1 MQNACGPERLCFR
14 IGRRFAFEKG
24 GIRMQEAK
32 KRAYRLQAEHIIGK
46 LNQRNMKGYYAD
58 TKDEALSL
66 VKEKFLTK
74 GVSVAWGGSMT
85 LKETGVMEYLENSEC
100 VIYDRMKAATPEEQK
115 AMKANI
121 INADYF
127 LMSTN
132 AITLDGELVNIDGMA
147 NRVSFLC
154 YGPEK
159 VLILAGM
166 NKVVSGVEEG
176 LRRVRDIASP
186 PNAVRLNK
194 NTPCAVNG
202 RCGDCL
208 SADCICSQIVVTR
221 RSTLPDRIHVI
232 LIGEELG
239 F

>member
-1 MQNACGPERLCFR
+1 ML
-14 IGRRFAFEKG
+14 
-24 GIRMQEAK
+24 EAK
-32 KRAYRLQAEHIIGK
+32 KKHYEILAGKIIEK
-46 LNQRNMKGYYAD
+46 LSLRNMEGYYVP
-58 TKDEALSL
+58 TKEEALAL
-66 VKEKFLTK
+66 VKEKFLVK

-85 LKETGVMEYLENSEC
+85 LEETGVMDYLKESEC
-100 VIYDRMKAATPEEQK
+100 IVYDRMSPKTTEEEK
-115 AMKANI
+115 VMKGNI

-132 AITLDGELVNIDGMA
+132 AITLDGELVNIDGRA

-166 NKVVSGVEEG
+166 NKVVSNVQEG
-176 LRRVRDIASP
+176 IDRVRNIASP
-186 PNAVRLNK
+186 PNALRLNRQ
-194 NTPCAVNG
+194 TPCAATG

-208 SADCICSQIVVTR
+208 SRDCICSQIVVTR
-221 RSTLPDRIHVI
+221 HSTVPKRIQVV

>member
-1 MQNACGPERLCFR
+1 MLQ
-14 IGRRFAFEKG
+14 
-24 GIRMQEAK
+24 AK
-32 KRAYRLQAEHIIGK
+32 KEHYKILAGKIIEK
-46 LNQRNMKGYYAD
+46 LNLRNMEGYYAA
-58 TKDEALSL
+58 TKEEALAL
-66 VKEKFLTK
+66 VKDKFLTA

-85 LKETGVMEYLENSEC
+85 LEEVGVMEYLKEGKC
-100 VIYDRMKAATPEEQK
+100 IVYDRTASKTPEEER
-115 AMKANI
+115 AMKGKI

-132 AITLDGELVNIDGMA
+132 AITLNGELVNIDGRA

-154 YGPEK
+154 YGPGK

-166 NKVVSGVEEG
+166 NKVVTDVQQGID
-176 LRRVRDIASP
+176 RVRNIASP
-186 PNAVRLNK
+186 PNTLRLHK
-194 NTPCAVNG
+194 DTPCAQTG
-202 RCGDCL
+202 RCLDCL

-221 RSTLPDRIHVI
+221 HSTIPKRIQVV

>member
-1 MQNACGPERLCFR
+1 
-14 IGRRFAFEKG
+14 
-24 GIRMQEAK
+24 MQEAQK
-32 KRAYRLQAEHIIGK
+32 QHYEILAGKIIDKLQ
-46 LNQRNMKGYYAD
+46 LRNMDGYYAP
-58 TKDEALSL
+58 TKEDALAL

-85 LKETGVMEYLENSEC
+85 LDETGVMDYLKESDC
-100 VIYDRMKAATPEEQK
+100 VVYDRMAPKTREEEK
-115 AMKANI
+115 IMKGNI

-132 AITLDGELVNIDGMA
+132 AITIDGELVNIDGRA

-154 YGPEK
+154 YGPEH

-166 NKVVSGVEEG
+166 NKVVSNVEEG
-176 LRRVRDIASP
+176 INRVRNIASP
-186 PNAVRLNK
+186 PNALRLNK
-194 NTPCAVNG
+194 NTPCAANG
-202 RCGDCL
+202 RCADCV
-208 SADCICSQIVVTR
+208 SEDCICSQIVVTR
-221 RSTLPDRIHVI
+221 HSTIPNRIHVI

>member
-1 MQNACGPERLCFR
+1 MKAKHYEILAGKIIEKLKL
-14 IGRRFAFEKG
+14 RRME
-24 GIRMQEAK
+24 
-32 KRAYRLQAEHIIGK
+32 
-46 LNQRNMKGYYAD
+46 GYYAA
-58 TKDEALSL
+58 TREEALSL
-66 VKEKFLTK
+66 VKEKFLTD

-85 LKETGVMEYLENSEC
+85 LEEVGVMDYLKESGC
-100 VIYDRMKAATPEEQK
+100 ILYDRSAPKTLEEERIMKG
-115 AMKANI
+115 NI

-132 AITLDGELVNIDGMA
+132 AITIDGELVNIDGKA

-166 NKVVSGVEEG
+166 NKVVTNVEEG
-176 LRRVRDIASP
+176 IHRVRNFASP
-186 PNAVRLNK
+186 PNTMRLHK

-208 SADCICSQIVVTR
+208 SEDCICSQIVVTR
-221 RSTLPDRIHVI
+221 HSTIRNRIQVV

>member
-1 MQNACGPERLCFR
+1 
-14 IGRRFAFEKG
+14 
-24 GIRMQEAK
+24 MQEAK
-32 KRAYRLQAEHIIGK
+32 KQHYEILAGKIIDKLQ
-46 LNQRNMKGYYAD
+46 LRNMDGYYAP
-58 TKDEALSL
+58 TKEDALAL

-85 LKETGVMEYLENSEC
+85 LDETGVMDYLKESDC
-100 VIYDRMKAATPEEQK
+100 VVYDRMAPKTREEEK
-115 AMKANI
+115 IMKGNI

-132 AITLDGELVNIDGMA
+132 AITIDGELVNIDGRA

-154 YGPEK
+154 YGPEH

-166 NKVVSGVEEG
+166 NKVVSNVEEG
-176 LRRVRDIASP
+176 INRVRNIASP
-186 PNAVRLNK
+186 PNALRLNK

-202 RCGDCL
+202 RCADCV
-208 SADCICSQIVVTR
+208 SEDCICSQIVVTR
-221 RSTLPDRIHVI
+221 HSTIPNRIHVI

>member
-1 MQNACGPERLCFR
+1 ML
-14 IGRRFAFEKG
+14 
-24 GIRMQEAK
+24 EAK
-32 KRAYRLQAEHIIGK
+32 KQHYEILAGKIIEK
-46 LNQRNMKGYYAD
+46 LSLRNMEGYYAA
-58 TKDEALSL
+58 TKEEALAL
-66 VKEKFLTK
+66 VKEKFLVK

-85 LKETGVMEYLENSEC
+85 LEETGVMDYLKESEC
-100 VIYDRMKAATPEEQK
+100 IVYDRMSAKTPEEEK
-115 AMKANI
+115 IMKGNI

-132 AITLDGELVNIDGMA
+132 AITIDGELVNIDGRA

-166 NKVVSGVEEG
+166 NKVVTNVQEGVD
-176 LRRVRDIASP
+176 RVRNIASP
-186 PNAVRLNK
+186 PNALRLNRQ
-194 NTPCAVNG
+194 TPCAATG

-208 SADCICSQIVVTR
+208 SKDCICSQIVVTR
-221 RSTLPDRIHVI
+221 HSTIPKRIQVV

>member
-1 MQNACGPERLCFR
+1 ML
-14 IGRRFAFEKG
+14 
-24 GIRMQEAK
+24 EAK
-32 KRAYRLQAEHIIGK
+32 KKHYEILAGKIIERLS
-46 LNQRNMKGYYAD
+46 QRNMEGYYAA
-58 TKDEALSL
+58 TKEEALSL
-66 VKEKFLTK
+66 VKEKFLVK

-85 LKETGVMEYLENSEC
+85 LEETGVMDYLKQSEC
-100 VIYDRMKAATPEEQK
+100 IVYDRMSTKTPEEEK
-115 AMKANI
+115 IMKGNI

-132 AITLDGELVNIDGMA
+132 AITIDGELVNIDGRA

-166 NKVVSGVEEG
+166 NKVVTNVQEG
-176 LRRVRDIASP
+176 IDRVRNIASP
-186 PNAVRLNK
+186 PNALRLNRQ
-194 NTPCAVNG
+194 TPCAITG

-208 SADCICSQIVVTR
+208 SKDCICSQIVVTR
-221 RSTLPDRIHVI
+221 HSTVPKRIQVI

>member
-1 MQNACGPERLCFR
+1 ML
-14 IGRRFAFEKG
+14 
-24 GIRMQEAK
+24 EAK
-32 KRAYRLQAEHIIGK
+32 AKHYEILAGKIIDK
-46 LNQRNMKGYYAD
+46 LKLRNMDGYYAA
-58 TKDEALSL
+58 TKEEALAI

-85 LKETGVMEYLENSEC
+85 LEETGVMEYLKNSEC
-100 VIYDRMKAATPEEQK
+100 VLYDRAAAKTPEEEK

-121 INADYF
+121 VNADYF

-132 AITLDGELVNIDGMA
+132 AITLDGELVNIDGRA

-154 YGPEK
+154 YGPEN
-159 VLILAGM
+159 VLVLAGM
-166 NKVVSGVEEG
+166 NKVVSNVEEG
-176 LRRVRDIASP
+176 VNRVRNIASP
-186 PNAVRLNK
+186 PNAIRLNK
-194 NTPCAVNG
+194 KTPCAING

-208 SADCICSQIVVTR
+208 SEDCICSQIVVTR
-221 RSTLPDRIHVI
+221 HSTVPKRIRVI

>member
-1 MQNACGPERLCFR
+1 
-14 IGRRFAFEKG
+14 
-24 GIRMQEAK
+24 MQEAK
-32 KRAYRLQAEHIIGK
+32 KQHYEILAGKIIDKLQ
-46 LNQRNMKGYYAD
+46 LRNMDGYYAP
-58 TKDEALSL
+58 TKEDALAL

-85 LKETGVMEYLENSEC
+85 LNETGVMDYLKESDC
-100 VIYDRMKAATPEEQK
+100 VVYDRMAPKTREEEK
-115 AMKANI
+115 IMKGNI

-132 AITLDGELVNIDGMA
+132 AITIDGELVNIDGRA

-154 YGPEK
+154 YGPEH

-166 NKVVSGVEEG
+166 NKVVSNVEEG
-176 LRRVRDIASP
+176 INRVRNIASP
-186 PNAVRLNK
+186 PNALRLNK
-194 NTPCAVNG
+194 NTPCAANG
-202 RCGDCL
+202 RCADCV
-208 SADCICSQIVVTR
+208 SEDCICSQIVVTR
-221 RSTLPDRIHVI
+221 HSTIPNRIHVI